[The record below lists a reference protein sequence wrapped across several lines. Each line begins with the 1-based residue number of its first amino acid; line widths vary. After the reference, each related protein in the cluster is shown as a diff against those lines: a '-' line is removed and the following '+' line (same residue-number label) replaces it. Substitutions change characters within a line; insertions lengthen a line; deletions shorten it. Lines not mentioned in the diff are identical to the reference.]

1 MAARLCSV
9 QDILVSAALAECSY
23 KAVDH
28 TVEEA
33 LRLTREILAVGSHLE
48 LALHHICILLCTT
61 WHVPRPWLLRLQD
74 LVPPQ
79 LITLQSVQFCQPH
92 VRHRYC
98 LAESDEAL
106 YVGIMGTK
114 MR

>member
-1 MAARLCSV
+1 MHL
-9 QDILVSAALAECSY
+9 
-23 KAVDH
+23 
-28 TVEEA
+28 
-33 LRLTREILAVGSHLE
+33 LAVC
-48 LALHHICILLCTT
+48 LAHRRGL
-61 WHVPRPWLLRLQD
+61 WLLDPQD

-79 LITLQSVQFCQPH
+79 LITLRTLQFCQPH

>member
-1 MAARLCSV
+1 MLSTQERL
-9 QDILVSAALAECSY
+9 
-23 KAVDH
+23 
-28 TVEEA
+28 
-33 LRLTREILAVGSHLE
+33 
-48 LALHHICILLCTT
+48 
-61 WHVPRPWLLRLQD
+61 WLLNPQD

-79 LITLQSVQFCQPH
+79 LITLRTLQFCQPH